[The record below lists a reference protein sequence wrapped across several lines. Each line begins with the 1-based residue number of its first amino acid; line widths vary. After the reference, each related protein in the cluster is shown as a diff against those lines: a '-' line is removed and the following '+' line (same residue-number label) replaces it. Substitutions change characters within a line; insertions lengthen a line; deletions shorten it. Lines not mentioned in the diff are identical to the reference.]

1 MSHLTAFGLY
11 FLSCAPGV
19 GTFVFAGIAFF
30 LRGDFKGTL
39 GLLGFL
45 SICVGSFA
53 LITGGLFIAT
63 GVWIIID
70 ASHKNRPQLLI
81 DFAEAFNVK
90 GMLRLL
96 LIRSLPGP
104 VSKGEANNGA

>member
-1 MSHLTAFGLY
+1 M
-11 FLSCAPGV
+11 
-19 GTFVFAGIAFF
+19 
-30 LRGDFKGTL
+30 
-39 GLLGFL
+39 
-45 SICVGSFA
+45 
-53 LITGGLFIAT
+53 
-63 GVWIIID
+63 D

-104 VSKGEANNGA
+104 VSKGEVNNGA